1 MKKYL
6 PLILF
11 LFVFASLVNAQ
22 TRWYGYTLTYNSPAY
37 TKYVSFSM
45 DDLGSVEIASDVHPQ
60 VATATYADGYVW
72 SVNFDNA
79 SYTNNICKAKFN
91 SASNLIEEPE
101 VMVAGV
107 PYVNDMEFNPADGL
121 IYFISEEHLK
131 SFHPA
136 NPSRI
141 TDHGVIEND
150 GFNLAID
157 MNGNAFLISTW
168 NNFCS
173 LNLSNASMTVINPI
187 DLPIKMSF
195 DMLTGELYGVYYGNL
210 YRIDTNTGAYTNLGP
225 LMNEGINYDLTC
237 LFMTYG
243 YESTDEINVGSLCL
257 YPNPAN
263 NILYI
268 EGVDG
273 QNVTVYDN
281 MGRLVMEEQ
290 YNGCLNVGNLAQGIY
305 TVKTDNRTVKFVKE

>member
-107 PYVNDMEFNPADGL
+107 
-121 IYFISEEHLK
+121 
-131 SFHPA
+131 
-136 NPSRI
+136 
-141 TDHGVIEND
+141 
-150 GFNLAID
+150 
-157 MNGNAFLISTW
+157 
-168 NNFCS
+168 
-173 LNLSNASMTVINPI
+173 
-187 DLPIKMSF
+187 
-195 DMLTGELYGVYYGNL
+195 YYGNL

-243 YESTDEINVGSLCL
+243 YELADEI
-257 YPNPAN
+257 
-263 NILYI
+263 
-268 EGVDG
+268 
-273 QNVTVYDN
+273 
-281 MGRLVMEEQ
+281 
-290 YNGCLNVGNLAQGIY
+290 NVGNLAQGIY